1 MNDALDEERK
11 AVAEDLA
18 AEVKALRSI
27 ISEKTKVIGLSYL
40 HSPQALSFRGPPFYY
55 ELASR

>member
-27 ISEKTKVIGLSYL
+27 ISEKTKVIGL
-40 HSPQALSFRGPPFYY
+40 
-55 ELASR
+55 

>member
-40 HSPQALSFRGPPFYY
+40 HSPQARVPRVP
-55 ELASR
+55 E